1 MSARLNPGTALPSM
15 SDTENSDSDSDCS
28 EPQANETEEQ
38 AEGRRQARL
47 LRKML
52 VELEGS
58 CLKAWRKFFETGDD
72 GGRINE
78 FQFVRMCRQIR
89 FPADPVLVFRYLDD
103 DASGELTLEE
113 LDQEGN
119 DIWATFVEWSA
130 QSFSGANDFIQ
141 KMLPKNATEK
151 KVNAAEFE
159 EGLVKFGWTHGNC
172 QMLFQANCLRPNEET
187 IDVSDLKWLDVQAK
201 RAKIKRTARQR
212 AMKDKKTKTNDS
224 KSIQETMV
232 DFKDKLKR
240 SYGNFLRAWRL
251 ALSPTDSVTISR
263 TQFLTAC
270 SNLGFK
276 DAAKVLWRAFGLD
289 ELSPV
294 SLDFLDPETAEVL
307 ARFQRLVQGLG
318 GVQAAWRVF
327 DKKDVKRVK
336 MPEFIETMKT
346 LEPNLPAKQ
355 LFNGLDTNGDGRLA
369 VEDFKFLEKWK
380 LPEFLTAKPSEEA
393 KEDVKRH
400 LLHVYKSYL
409 KAWRSV
415 LDMDSSNRC
424 TWTEFQAACRK
435 IGFMGDV
442 AGAWRA
448 LDSDLS
454 GSITLQE
461 VDKESSNV
469 LATFKAWADD
479 NFGTIRSAFAVF
491 DSDGSNSV
499 TLREWRYA
507 CRIYG
512 FNSGA
517 SSLFKQLD
525 GEGMGSLSLEQVAF
539 LDDWDF
545 QPEKAD
551 TPPLKREVTARPG
564 VRKSMNNSF
573 ATQRSFKLKP
583 KVHTPQ
589 GLVPPARVCWHTLS
603 CHRPRPP
610 SRGPGTGL
618 PSRAYCCRCRAR
630 GACRHF
636 ARMDG
641 VRSLA
646 PSPRAAGYDVLMSP
660 DPKEPP
666 MVKMSRFRW
675 LKERLPREMAAG
687 GRRRIA
693 TADMLRPKT
702 SPTGFELGQDFHRY
716 GGAEIQV
723 AALEQFPMGTIDFP
737 MVFINQSSRH
747 LIHRAYFKSES
758 SMV

>member
-1 MSARLNPGTALPSM
+1 MVRGTKISKALARRPPAQRCPAWAPMGRALQDWQVRTQRNATPGEPLLYWSNLRPEPEELSPALFFRGPSEMPALERYALDLCRQQGGKTLDLGGGAGSHVLALTSQGPICFEDQKLSCAARKTHTDRNGPQKNISIHVAAKRCFGASACEAMGAMQCCMDR
-15 SDTENSDSDSDCS
+15 DKTEEGS

-461 VDKESSNV
+461 VDKEFLGV
-469 LATFKAWADD
+469 ILQRAP
-479 NFGTIRSAFAVF
+479 
-491 DSDGSNSV
+491 
-499 TLREWRYA
+499 A
-507 CRIYG
+507 CRIM
-512 FNSGA
+512 
-517 SSLFKQLD
+517 Q
-525 GEGMGSLSLEQVAF
+525 
-539 LDDWDF
+539 
-545 QPEKAD
+545 
-551 TPPLKREVTARPG
+551 
-564 VRKSMNNSF
+564 
-573 ATQRSFKLKP
+573 
-583 KVHTPQ
+583 
-589 GLVPPARVCWHTLS
+589 
-603 CHRPRPP
+603 
-610 SRGPGTGL
+610 
-618 PSRAYCCRCRAR
+618 AYTR
-630 GACRHF
+630 
-636 ARMDG
+636 
-641 VRSLA
+641 
-646 PSPRAAGYDVLMSP
+646 
-660 DPKEPP
+660 
-666 MVKMSRFRW
+666 
-675 LKERLPREMAAG
+675 
-687 GRRRIA
+687 
-693 TADMLRPKT
+693 
-702 SPTGFELGQDFHRY
+702 
-716 GGAEIQV
+716 
-723 AALEQFPMGTIDFP
+723 
-737 MVFINQSSRH
+737 
-747 LIHRAYFKSES
+747 
-758 SMV
+758 